1 MSTLYVVATPI
12 GNLSDISQRAKEVL
26 SAVTTVAAE
35 DTRVSRKL
43 LNHIGV
49 SPRLESLHEHTSPER
64 LQALVKKLETGD
76 MAVVSDAGTPGISD
90 PGSAL
95 VAAAVEA
102 GHDVIPLPGPS
113 AIVSALSITGWTFE
127 RFLFLGFLPRKK
139 NEQLTTLN
147 NAAQEPGPVVAYESP
162 HRIKATLENINQTF
176 PVRQLVI
183 CRELTKFYEETF
195 RVTAA
200 EAIAHFDKQPKGEF
214 VIVIQG
220 AGKATNTEL
229 SDDEISKVLG
239 NLKENGLSGRTL
251 VERAVEITGAPKNRV
266 YQLSLSKDLK

>member
-12 GNLSDISQRAKEVL
+12 GNLSDISQRATEIL
-26 SAVTTVAAE
+26 STVSTVAAE

-64 LQALVKKLETGD
+64 LQALVEQLELGD

-113 AIVSALSITGWTFE
+113 AIVSALSITGWSFD

-139 NEQLTTLN
+139 NEQLATLE
-147 NAAQEPGPVVAYESP
+147 NASQEPGPIVAYESP
-162 HRIKATLENINQTF
+162 HRIKATLENINDTF
-176 PVRQLVI
+176 ADRQLVI

-195 RVTAA
+195 RGTAA
-200 EAIAHFDKQPKGEF
+200 EAILHFNTQPKGEF
-214 VIVIQG
+214 VVVIQG
-220 AGKATNTEL
+220 AGKSANTEL
-229 SDDEISKVLG
+229 SDDEISEVLV

-251 VERAVEITGAPKNRV
+251 VERAVEITRAPKNRI
-266 YQLSLSKDLK
+266 YQLSLNKDSK

>member
-1 MSTLYVVATPI
+1 VSTLYVVATPI
-12 GNLSDISQRAKEVL
+12 GNLSDISQRAIEILSTVL
-26 SAVTTVAAE
+26 TVAAE

-49 SPRLESLHEHTSPER
+49 STRLESLHEHTSPER
-64 LQALVKKLETGD
+64 LQALVEKLELGD

-102 GHDVIPLPGPS
+102 GHDVIPIPGPS
-113 AIVSALSITGWTFE
+113 AIVSALSITGWSFD

-139 NEQLTTLN
+139 NEQLATLE
-147 NAAQEPGPVVAYESP
+147 NASQEPGPVVAYEST
-162 HRIKATLENINQTF
+162 HRIKATLENINDTF
-176 PVRQLVI
+176 ADRQLVI

-195 RVTAA
+195 RGTAA
-200 EAIAHFDKQPKGEF
+200 EAIAHFNTQPKGEF
-214 VIVIQG
+214 VVVIQG
-220 AGKATNTEL
+220 AGKSANTEL
-229 SDDEISKVLG
+229 SDDEISEVLV

-251 VERAVEITGAPKNRV
+251 VERAVEITRAPKNRI
-266 YQLSLSKDLK
+266 YQLSLNKDSK

>member
-12 GNLSDISQRAKEVL
+12 GNLSDISQRATEIL
-26 SAVTTVAAE
+26 STVSTVAAE

-64 LQALVKKLETGD
+64 LQALVEQLELGD

-113 AIVSALSITGWTFE
+113 AIVSALSITGWSFD

-139 NEQLTTLN
+139 NEQLATLE
-147 NAAQEPGPVVAYESP
+147 NASQEPGPVVAYESP
-162 HRIKATLENINQTF
+162 HRIKATLENINNTF
-176 PVRQLVI
+176 ADRQLVI

-195 RVTAA
+195 RGTAA
-200 EAIAHFDKQPKGEF
+200 EAILHFNTQPKGEF
-214 VIVIQG
+214 VVVIQG
-220 AGKATNTEL
+220 AGKSANTEL
-229 SDDEISKVLG
+229 SDDEISEVLG

-251 VERAVEITGAPKNRV
+251 VERAVEITRAPKNRI
-266 YQLSLSKDLK
+266 YQLSLNKDSK

>member
-12 GNLSDISQRAKEVL
+12 GNLSDISQRATEIL
-26 SAVTTVAAE
+26 STVSTVAAE

-64 LQALVKKLETGD
+64 LQALVEQLELGD

-113 AIVSALSITGWTFE
+113 AIVSALSITGWSFD

-139 NEQLTTLN
+139 NEQLATLES
-147 NAAQEPGPVVAYESP
+147 ASQEPGPVVAYESP
-162 HRIKATLENINQTF
+162 HRIKATLENINNTF
-176 PVRQLVI
+176 ADRQLVI

-195 RVTAA
+195 RGTAA
-200 EAIAHFDKQPKGEF
+200 EAILHFNTQPKGEF
-214 VIVIQG
+214 VVVIQG
-220 AGKATNTEL
+220 AGKSANTEL
-229 SDDEISKVLG
+229 SDDEISEVLV

-251 VERAVEITGAPKNRV
+251 VERAVEITRAPKNRI
-266 YQLSLSKDLK
+266 YQLSLNKDSK

>member
-1 MSTLYVVATPI
+1 VSTLYVVATPI
-12 GNLSDISQRAKEVL
+12 GNLSDISQRATEIL
-26 SAVTTVAAE
+26 STVSTVAAE

-64 LQALVKKLETGD
+64 LQALVEQLELGD

-113 AIVSALSITGWTFE
+113 AIVSALSITGWSFD

-139 NEQLTTLN
+139 NEQLATLES
-147 NAAQEPGPVVAYESP
+147 ASQEPGPVVAYESP
-162 HRIKATLENINQTF
+162 HRIKATLENINDTF
-176 PVRQLVI
+176 ADRQLVI

-195 RVTAA
+195 RGTAA
-200 EAIAHFDKQPKGEF
+200 EAILHFNTQPKGEF
-214 VIVIQG
+214 VVVIQG
-220 AGKATNTEL
+220 AGKSANTEL
-229 SDDEISKVLG
+229 SDDEISEVLV

-251 VERAVEITGAPKNRV
+251 VERAVEITRAPKNRI
-266 YQLSLSKDLK
+266 YQLSLNKDSK

>member
-12 GNLSDISQRAKEVL
+12 GNLSDISQRAIEILSTVL
-26 SAVTTVAAE
+26 TVAAE

-49 SPRLESLHEHTSPER
+49 STRLESLHEHTSPER
-64 LQALVKKLETGD
+64 LQALVEKLELGD

-102 GHDVIPLPGPS
+102 GHDVIPIPGPS
-113 AIVSALSITGWTFE
+113 AIVSALSITGWSFD

-139 NEQLTTLN
+139 NEQLATLE
-147 NAAQEPGPVVAYESP
+147 NASQEPGPVVAYESP
-162 HRIKATLENINQTF
+162 HRIKATLENINDTF
-176 PVRQLVI
+176 ADRQLVI

-195 RVTAA
+195 RGTAA
-200 EAIAHFDKQPKGEF
+200 EAIAHFNTQPKGEF
-214 VIVIQG
+214 VVVIQG
-220 AGKATNTEL
+220 AGKSANTEL
-229 SDDEISKVLG
+229 SDDEISEVLG

-251 VERAVEITGAPKNRV
+251 VERAVEITRAPKNRI
-266 YQLSLSKDLK
+266 YQLSLNKDSK